1 MGIFSSLARSF
12 KKSNKL
18 QKLQKE
24 ISPPRQSVED
34 WVDLT
39 RPGGISRR
47 EQALEEFLDLCES
60 DEGVANVIKQY
71 NLNRGDLKKNIH
83 KSSCGWAR
91 SIHQRSLCSAFKH
104 RLLRTIAVHR

>member
-24 ISPPRQSVED
+24 ISPPRQSGED
-34 WVDLT
+34 LADYARSLVSGT
-39 RPGGISRR
+39 SRR

-71 NLNRGDLKKNIH
+71 NLNRGDLKKY
-83 KSSCGWAR
+83 
-91 SIHQRSLCSAFKH
+91 
-104 RLLRTIAVHR
+104 T